1 MSMLKLSHKYIGIL
15 LAYFGFFL
23 FFSGTLGYY
32 KDEITLFMQPENYR
46 LNYKSPNALKSG
58 IDYLSKYHA
67 NADIW
72 EITLPSETSPF
83 VGVSYKND
91 KKAHQ
96 KKKNKPRI
104 NIDPES
110 GERVKARST
119 YGGNFIGK
127 LHFNLWY
134 IPASK
139 GREIVGYATLLL
151 ILTIVTGVIIHK
163 RIFKDFF
170 KYRKNTILRDTHI
183 VTSVSGFAIFFMLSV
198 SGLYLVEKFMLKE
211 IYQDISSKNQ
221 AAMQQD
227 FYEKAKAKRE
237 ARRKVKQN
245 KEQNATETVSEIVVK
260 QNQSSYI
267 PTLSDIKNIIDKKLN
282 GRELKNILI
291 KKDAVDTAYI
301 QLNFD
306 TKNPFSENG
315 LSFSAELYNIKTGK
329 LVDMMSQKELNTEQK
344 IYQFMKIFHT
354 GNFSDEMVKFIFF
367 VFGILGL
374 FMCFGG
380 ALLWQK
386 NSNSTLTFYL
396 GRFLNGSIFIGLFTG
411 FGMYLLSNQLIKFNT
426 PLRHNLEVNAF
437 FIALIISTL
446 LSAILVKR
454 YAYTILS
461 FITSFLFLVSAI
473 MALKAGSYANF
484 SSLKVTLFCFVLVT
498 LFGYLGKKFLKGKK

>member
-1 MSMLKLSHKYIGIL
+1 MDDYIMSMLKLSHKYIGIL

-58 IDYLSKYHA
+58 IDYLRKYHA

-72 EITLPSETSPF
+72 EITLPSEAFPF

-170 KYRKNTILRDTHI
+170 
-183 VTSVSGFAIFFMLSV
+183 
-198 SGLYLVEKFMLKE
+198 
-211 IYQDISSKNQ
+211 
-221 AAMQQD
+221 
-227 FYEKAKAKRE
+227 
-237 ARRKVKQN
+237 
-245 KEQNATETVSEIVVK
+245 
-260 QNQSSYI
+260 
-267 PTLSDIKNIIDKKLN
+267 
-282 GRELKNILI
+282 
-291 KKDAVDTAYI
+291 
-301 QLNFD
+301 
-306 TKNPFSENG
+306 
-315 LSFSAELYNIKTGK
+315 
-329 LVDMMSQKELNTEQK
+329 
-344 IYQFMKIFHT
+344 
-354 GNFSDEMVKFIFF
+354 
-367 VFGILGL
+367 
-374 FMCFGG
+374 
-380 ALLWQK
+380 
-386 NSNSTLTFYL
+386 
-396 GRFLNGSIFIGLFTG
+396 
-411 FGMYLLSNQLIKFNT
+411 
-426 PLRHNLEVNAF
+426 
-437 FIALIISTL
+437 
-446 LSAILVKR
+446 
-454 YAYTILS
+454 
-461 FITSFLFLVSAI
+461 
-473 MALKAGSYANF
+473 
-484 SSLKVTLFCFVLVT
+484 
-498 LFGYLGKKFLKGKK
+498 